1 MEEEIDLYDLLMNF
15 WKKKLWL
22 IVAVLIGAIAAVI
35 YTALIITPKYTSSI
49 TLILSKPEN
58 TTSFTANDAI
68 TQSDITLNQKLIS
81 TYGEILKS
89 RRIGNAVINKL
100 NLDMTYNEL
109 KDGVSVSSV
118 KDTDV
123 IKVSVT
129 TDNAKKSQDIVT
141 EMIEVFTEEVDRI
154 YSIKNVS
161 IIDEAELNKTP
172 VNVSYVKNVIIF
184 SLVALVI
191 ACGII
196 FLIYYFDNSITTIET
211 VTQLTDLPVL
221 ACIPKTTIKE
231 EKDKEKGGKK

>member
-22 IVAVLIGAIAAVI
+22 IVAILIGIIAAFI

-58 TTSFTANDAI
+58 TTSFTTNDAI

-89 RRIGNAVINKL
+89 RRVGNAVINKL

-109 KDGVSVSSV
+109 KEGVSVSSV

-161 IIDEAELNKTP
+161 IIDEAELNKVP
-172 VNVSYVKNVIIF
+172 VNVSYVKNIIIF

-191 ACGII
+191 AGGII
-196 FLIYYFDNSITTIET
+196 FMIYYFDNSITTIET

-221 ACIPKTTIKE
+221 ACIPKTNGLD
-231 EKDKEKGGKK
+231 DKKKGGKQ

>member
-1 MEEEIDLYDLLMNF
+1 
-15 WKKKLWL
+15 
-22 IVAVLIGAIAAVI
+22 
-35 YTALIITPKYTSSI
+35 
-49 TLILSKPEN
+49 
-58 TTSFTANDAI
+58 
-68 TQSDITLNQKLIS
+68 
-81 TYGEILKS
+81 
-89 RRIGNAVINKL
+89 
-100 NLDMTYNEL
+100 MTYNEL

-129 TDNAKKSQDIVT
+129 TDNARKSQDIVT

-196 FLIYYFDNSITTIET
+196 FLIYYCDNSITTIET